1 MLHCAVPVI
10 VPATSA
16 QLAEVGEKVP
26 VELVVKVTEPV
37 GLVGDADAS
46 VTLAVQVLA
55 EFTVT
60 DEGEHVTEVVV
71 A

>member
-1 MLHCAVPVI
+1 LHCAVPV
-10 VPATSA
+10 VDPATSA
-16 QLAEVGEKVP
+16 QLAELGENVP

-37 GLVGDADAS
+37 GTVGDADVS
-46 VTLAVQVLA
+46 VTLAVHELA
-55 EFTVT
+55 VFTVT

>member
-1 MLHCAVPVI
+1 MLHCDVPTVA
-10 VPATSA
+10 PATSA
-16 QLAEVGEKVP
+16 QLAELGENVP

-37 GLVGDADAS
+37 GLVGDADVS

-55 EFTVT
+55 VFTVT
-60 DEGEHVTEVVV
+60 DEGEQVTEVVV